1 MLFTHLFRPTKSR
14 SPGTPRPQPAARL
27 SVEALD
33 DRVVPAALSVGDAVI
48 LEGNA
53 GTQYALVSVTLDA
66 PSKQTV
72 SVNYATADGTATA
85 GADYGPSPA
94 G

>member
-1 MLFTHLFRPTKSR
+1 MLFRKLFGLEKCGPPRRRPAPCR
-14 SPGTPRPQPAARL
+14 R
-27 SVEALD
+27 SVESLD
-33 DRVVPAALSVGDAVI
+33 DRIVPAKLSVGDAVI

-53 GTQYALVSVTLDA
+53 GTRTALMSVTLDA

-85 GADYGPSPA
+85 GSRPA
-94 G
+94 AQ